1 MIKTLNVFLIIYF
14 IFLKNGLCE
23 INNINFFKDVPIKSE
38 NGKFQTVVEIES
50 GENDKWEI
58 IKKNGKIKIE
68 KIDQEIPRKI
78 KYLSYPFNYGIIP
91 QTILTTEEG
100 GDGDPLDVVLLGEK
114 FKRGSIEEIIILGA
128 LNFID
133 SGDNDLKIIAIN
145 ESSIIF
151 KNIKNFDDL
160 ENNYNGVLD
169 IIKLWFLN
177 YKGQNRVYYDKT
189 LDLNE
194 TKQIIEKAH
203 KNFKFYL
210 NNLENND

>member
-1 MIKTLNVFLIIYF
+1 M
-14 IFLKNGLCE
+14 
-23 INNINFFKDVPIKSE
+23 KSTE
-38 NGKFQTVVEIES
+38 
-50 GENDKWEI
+50 
-58 IKKNGKIKIE
+58 KIKIE

-100 GDGDPLDVVLLGEK
+100 GDGDALDVVLLGEK
-114 FKRGSIEEIIILGA
+114 LKRGSIEEIIILGA

-189 LDLNE
+189 LDVNE

-210 NNLENND
+210 NNLEQNCFSATRETAPILNKYCQNQKMNPHLHRSMLTMGISETDKDAYINNVLFEEI

>member
-100 GDGDPLDVVLLGEK
+100 GDGDALDVVLLGEK
-114 FKRGSIEEIIILGA
+114 LKRGSIEEIIILGA

-189 LDLNE
+189 LDVNE